1 MGLGANSWLCRENVG
16 LWNAQHIQRRSRRRQ
31 RGRRR
36 PINNGEGGPGCLNTT
51 TATKEASMLVASIFV
66 VGAGLMWFAVKRRS
80 FPADRGQIYFWFGLT
95 LEVLG
100 ALLIILQKF
109 F

>member
-1 MGLGANSWLCRENVG
+1 
-16 LWNAQHIQRRSRRRQ
+16 
-31 RGRRR
+31 
-36 PINNGEGGPGCLNTT
+36 
-51 TATKEASMLVASIFV
+51 MLVASIFV

-100 ALLIILQKF
+100 GLLIILQKF